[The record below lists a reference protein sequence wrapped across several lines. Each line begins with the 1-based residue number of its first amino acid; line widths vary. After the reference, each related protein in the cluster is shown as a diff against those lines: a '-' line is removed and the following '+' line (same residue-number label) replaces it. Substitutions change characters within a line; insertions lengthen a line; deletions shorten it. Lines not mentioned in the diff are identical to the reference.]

1 MYVSPEI
8 FAVVLSAVGVVVTFG
23 VAMVAGFGWCVR
35 RIDAAV
41 ARLEHRVDA
50 RIDALD
56 ERLTARID
64 AVEEKLTARIDAVE
78 EKLTARI
85 DAVEEKL
92 TARIDAL
99 ENRLTTETTDLRVA
113 IARIEGTPRRLLT
126 TH

>member
-1 MYVSPEI
+1 MSPEI

-64 AVEEKLTARIDAVE
+64 AVEEKLTARIDA
-78 EKLTARI
+78 
-85 DAVEEKL
+85 
-92 TARIDAL
+92 L